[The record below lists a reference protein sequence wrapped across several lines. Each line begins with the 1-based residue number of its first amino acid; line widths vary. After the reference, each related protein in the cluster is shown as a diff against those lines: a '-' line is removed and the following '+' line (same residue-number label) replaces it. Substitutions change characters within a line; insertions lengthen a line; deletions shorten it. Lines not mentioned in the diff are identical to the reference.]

1 MGVVTFR
8 PQSLLDH
15 SALSHP
21 LGPWSLS
28 LKRLQPQGLEGATKR
43 GFEMDAIRKKMQSL
57 KSETDSL
64 YKTIADFEEATAEA
78 VKRADQADC
87 DIRDYGKKVQQLEIG
102 FDETNDKL
110 TKATESLE
118 EADKQFKEVES
129 DVAALSRR
137 IMLMEEEDKKSA
149 EQLCQTVTKLAMNSK
164 AADNVMKAIKV
175 VENTC
180 LNNEVTIEELDKN
193 LRTTTKM
200 ASDNEQKLDELS
212 RKLGVQEAELK
223 RAVERAEL
231 AEKNLKSIED
241 ELETVGDNMK
251 QLEKSAEKA
260 LLREEK
266 LVEKIY
272 NLQNKYKITEAKFE
286 YGEMNITKLNQRIDD
301 IEDEIYREKMKIKK
315 CSDEM
320 DDTFDD
326 MLRNY

>member
-1 MGVVTFR
+1 MGSHQLTEEDS
-8 PQSLLDH
+8 SL
-15 SALSHP
+15 A
-21 LGPWSLS
+21 
-28 LKRLQPQGLEGATKR
+28 
-43 GFEMDAIRKKMQSL
+43 MDAIRKKMQSL
-57 KSETDSL
+57 KSETDGL
-64 YKTIADFEEATAEA
+64 YKTISGFEEATREA
-78 VKRADQADC
+78 AARADQADC

-110 TKATESLE
+110 TKANESLE
-118 EADKQFKEVES
+118 EAEKQFKEVES
-129 DVAALSRR
+129 DVSALTRR
-137 IMLMEEEDKKSA
+137 IMLMEEEDKKAA
-149 EQLCQTVTKLAMNSK
+149 EQLCQTVTKLAMTSK
-164 AADNVMKAIKV
+164 AADNVLKTIKV

-193 LRTTTKM
+193 LRATVKM

-231 AEKNLKSIED
+231 AEAKLKGIEE

-260 LLREEK
+260 LEREEK

-272 NLQNKYKITEAKFE
+272 NLQSKYKTTEARFE

-301 IEDEIYREKMKIKK
+301 IEDEIYREKLKIKK
-315 CSDEM
+315 CSDEL

-326 MLRNY
+326 MITNY

>member
-1 MGVVTFR
+1 
-8 PQSLLDH
+8 
-15 SALSHP
+15 
-21 LGPWSLS
+21 
-28 LKRLQPQGLEGATKR
+28 
-43 GFEMDAIRKKMQSL
+43 MDAIRKKMQSL
-57 KSETDSL
+57 KSETDGL
-64 YKTIADFEEATAEA
+64 YNTIAGFEEATREA
-78 VKRADQADC
+78 AARADQADC

-110 TKATESLE
+110 TKANESLE
-118 EADKQFKEVES
+118 EAEKQFKEVES
-129 DVAALSRR
+129 DVSALTRR
-137 IMLMEEEDKKSA
+137 IMLMEEEDKKAA
-149 EQLCQTVTKLAMNSK
+149 EQLCATVTKLAMTSK
-164 AADNVMKAIKV
+164 AADNVLKTIKV

-193 LRTTTKM
+193 LRATVKM

-231 AEKNLKSIED
+231 AEAKLKGIEE

-260 LLREEK
+260 LEREEK

-272 NLQNKYKITEAKFE
+272 NLQSKYKTTEARFE

-301 IEDEIYREKMKIKK
+301 IEDEIYREKLKIKK
-315 CSDEM
+315 CSDEL

-326 MLRNY
+326 MISNY